1 MKRTRLA
8 LLPVATLALGLGIPL
23 GCAQA
28 AQKIKVTMPA
38 VSIAMSPVYLARGRG
53 YFAEEGLDVE
63 MVATPGGGPD
73 IMALIAG
80 EADFT
85 FTPGDNALLAH
96 QQGRKI
102 VMVMSGLNRLII
114 NWAIHKDVA
123 RAKGIAES
131 TPLPEKLQ
139 ALKGLTVGVT
149 QFGALTAHLAT
160 FVVRKAGFVPHQDV
174 RLIAVGSGP
183 TWLAALEN
191 RKVDLGLAATPILD
205 TAIHR
210 GYALMFLNNAKG
222 EDPSIPEF
230 LMEDLLAR
238 SETLEQNPELVRKM
252 VRAMLKANAWARNGA
267 PEQVAEALRPF
278 LGKADPVVLLAGVRS
293 AVPTFSPDGRIS
305 ERSVQITQDILEQAG
320 LLKRRIPFAEAA
332 TNAFLPN

>member
-23 GCAQA
+23 GRAQA

-38 VSIAMSPVYLARGRG
+38 VSIAMSPVYLAQGRG

-85 FTPGDNALLAH
+85 FTPGDNALLAQ

-149 QFGALTAHLAT
+149 QLGALTAHLAT

-278 LGKADPVVLLAGVRS
+278 LGKTDPVVLLAGVRS